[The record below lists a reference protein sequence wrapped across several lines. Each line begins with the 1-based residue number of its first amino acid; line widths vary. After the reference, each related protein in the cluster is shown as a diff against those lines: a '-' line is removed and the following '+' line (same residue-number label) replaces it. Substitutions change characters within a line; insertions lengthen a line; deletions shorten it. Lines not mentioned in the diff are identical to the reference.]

1 MAKEHDS
8 AVQSENV
15 AISNDEN
22 DEENEVVSVDENE
35 QKLEEEKTVEDPTS
49 NVKDLISGEVSFR
62 VIIGVTLI

>member
-15 AISNDEN
+15 AISNDDN

-49 NVKDLISGEVSFR
+49 IVKDLISGEVSFR